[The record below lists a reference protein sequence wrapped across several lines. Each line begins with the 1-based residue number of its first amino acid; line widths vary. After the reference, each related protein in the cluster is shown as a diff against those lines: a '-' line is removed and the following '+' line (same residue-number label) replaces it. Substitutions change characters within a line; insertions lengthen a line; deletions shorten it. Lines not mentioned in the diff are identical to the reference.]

1 MTMKN
6 VLIVDDQASIRQIV
20 RLILRKDFALAEAED
35 AVSALEQIKLL
46 KPDAMVLDVMMPGE
60 MDGYQLCEKIK
71 QDPALADIY
80 IVLLTACGQV
90 ADQEKG
96 LALGANAYFVKPFSP
111 VEISRHLI
119 HALQVK

>member
-1 MTMKN
+1 MKN

-20 RLILRKDFALAEAED
+20 RLVLRKDFAITEAYD

-46 KPDAMVLDVMMPGE
+46 KPDGMVLDVMMPGE

-71 QDPALADIY
+71 QDPELADIH

-111 VEISRHLI
+111 VELSRHLT

>member
-1 MTMKN
+1 MKN

-20 RLILRKDFALAEAED
+20 RLVLRKDFAITEAYD
-35 AVSALEQIKLL
+35 VVSALEQMKLL
-46 KPDAMVLDVMMPGE
+46 KPDGMVLDVMMPGE

-71 QDPALADIY
+71 QDPELADIY

-96 LALGANAYFVKPFSP
+96 MALGANAYFVKPFSP
-111 VEISRHLI
+111 VDLARHLT
-119 HALQVK
+119 HALQVDK

>member
-1 MTMKN
+1 MKN

-20 RLILRKDFALAEAED
+20 RLVLRKDFAITEAYD
-35 AVSALEQIKLL
+35 VVSAIEQMKLL
-46 KPDAMVLDVMMPGE
+46 KPDGMVLDVMMPGE

-71 QDPALADIY
+71 QDPELADIH

-111 VEISRHLI
+111 VDLARHLT
-119 HALQVK
+119 HALQVDK

>member
-1 MTMKN
+1 MKN

-20 RLILRKDFALAEAED
+20 RLVLRKDFAITEAYD
-35 AVSALEQIKLL
+35 VVSALEQMKLL
-46 KPDAMVLDVMMPGE
+46 KPDGMVLDVMMPGE

-71 QDPALADIY
+71 QDPELADIH

-96 LALGANAYFVKPFSP
+96 MALGANAYFVKPFSP
-111 VEISRHLI
+111 VELSRHLT

>member
-1 MTMKN
+1 MKN

-20 RLILRKDFALAEAED
+20 RLVLRKDFAITEAYD
-35 AVSALEQIKLL
+35 AVSALEQMKLL
-46 KPDAMVLDVMMPGE
+46 KPDGMVLDVMMPGE

-71 QDPALADIY
+71 QDPELADIH

-111 VEISRHLI
+111 VDLARHLT
-119 HALQVK
+119 HALQVDK

>member
-1 MTMKN
+1 MKN

-20 RLILRKDFALAEAED
+20 RLVLRKDFAITEAYD

-46 KPDAMVLDVMMPGE
+46 KPDGMVLDVMMPGE

-71 QDPALADIY
+71 QDPELADIH

-111 VEISRHLI
+111 VDLARHLT
-119 HALQVK
+119 HALQVDK

>member
-1 MTMKN
+1 MKN

-20 RLILRKDFALAEAED
+20 RLVLRKDFAITEAYD
-35 AVSALEQIKLL
+35 VVSAIEQMKLL
-46 KPDAMVLDVMMPGE
+46 KPDGMVLDVMMPGE

-71 QDPALADIY
+71 QDPALADIH

-111 VEISRHLI
+111 VDLARHLK
-119 HALQVK
+119 HALQVG

>member
-1 MTMKN
+1 MKN

-20 RLILRKDFALAEAED
+20 RLVLRKDFAITEAYD
-35 AVSALEQIKLL
+35 VVSALEQMKLL
-46 KPDAMVLDVMMPGE
+46 KPDGMVLDVMMPGE

-71 QDPALADIY
+71 QDPELADIY

-96 LALGANAYFVKPFSP
+96 MALGANAYFVKPFSP
-111 VEISRHLI
+111 VDLARHLK
-119 HALQVK
+119 HALQVG

>member
-1 MTMKN
+1 MKN
-6 VLIVDDQASIRQIV
+6 VLIVDDQATIRQILS
-20 RLILRKDFALAEAED
+20 LILRDDFCLSEAVD
-35 AVSALEQIKLL
+35 VSSALLQMQLL
-46 KPDAMVLDVMMPGE
+46 KPDAIVLDIMMPGI
-60 MDGYQLCEKIK
+60 MNGYQLCEKIK

-111 VEISRHLI
+111 VEVSRHLI

>member
-1 MTMKN
+1 MKN

-20 RLILRKDFALAEAED
+20 RLVLRKDFAITEAYD
-35 AVSALEQIKLL
+35 VVSAIEQMKLL
-46 KPDAMVLDVMMPGE
+46 KPDGMVLDVMMPGE

-71 QDPALADIY
+71 QDPELADIY

-96 LALGANAYFVKPFSP
+96 LALGADAYFVKPFSP
-111 VEISRHLI
+111 VDLARHLT
-119 HALQVK
+119 HALQVDK

>member
-1 MTMKN
+1 MKN

-20 RLILRKDFALAEAED
+20 RLVLRKDFAITEAYN
-35 AVSALEQIKLL
+35 AASALEQMKLL
-46 KPDAMVLDVMMPGE
+46 KPDGMVLDVMMPGE

-71 QDPALADIY
+71 QDPELADIY

-96 LALGANAYFVKPFSP
+96 MALGANAYFVKPFSP
-111 VEISRHLI
+111 VELARHLT
-119 HALQVK
+119 HALQVG

>member
-1 MTMKN
+1 MKN

-20 RLILRKDFALAEAED
+20 RLVLRKDFAITEAYD
-35 AVSALEQIKLL
+35 VVSALEQMKLL
-46 KPDAMVLDVMMPGE
+46 KPDGMVLDVMMPGE

-71 QDPALADIY
+71 QDPELADIH

-96 LALGANAYFVKPFSP
+96 MALGANAYFVKPFSP
-111 VEISRHLI
+111 VDLARHLT
-119 HALQVK
+119 HALQVDK

>member
-1 MTMKN
+1 MKN

-20 RLILRKDFALAEAED
+20 RLVLRKDFAITEAYD
-35 AVSALEQIKLL
+35 VVSALEQMKLL
-46 KPDAMVLDVMMPGE
+46 KPDGMVLDVMMPGE

-71 QDPALADIY
+71 QDPELADIH

-111 VEISRHLI
+111 VDLARHLK
-119 HALQVK
+119 HALQVG

>member
-1 MTMKN
+1 MKN

-20 RLILRKDFALAEAED
+20 RLVLRKDFAITEAYD
-35 AVSALEQIKLL
+35 VVSALEQMKLL
-46 KPDAMVLDVMMPGE
+46 KPDGMVLDVMMPGE

-71 QDPALADIY
+71 QDPALADIH

-96 LALGANAYFVKPFSP
+96 MALGANAYFVKPFSP
-111 VEISRHLI
+111 VDLARHLK
-119 HALQVK
+119 HALQVE

>member
-1 MTMKN
+1 MKN

-20 RLILRKDFALAEAED
+20 RLVLRKDFAITEAYD
-35 AVSALEQIKLL
+35 VVSAIEQMKLL
-46 KPDAMVLDVMMPGE
+46 KPDGMVLDVMMPGE

-71 QDPALADIY
+71 QDPELADIY

-96 LALGANAYFVKPFSP
+96 MALGANAYFVKPFSP
-111 VEISRHLI
+111 VDLARHLK
-119 HALQVK
+119 HALQVG

>member
-1 MTMKN
+1 MKN

-20 RLILRKDFALAEAED
+20 RLVLRKDFAITEAYD
-35 AVSALEQIKLL
+35 VVSALEQMKLL
-46 KPDAMVLDVMMPGE
+46 KPDGMVLDVMMPGE

-71 QDPALADIY
+71 QDPELADIH

-96 LALGANAYFVKPFSP
+96 MALGANAYFVKPFSP
-111 VEISRHLI
+111 VDLARHLK
-119 HALQVK
+119 HALQVG

>member
-1 MTMKN
+1 MKN

-20 RLILRKDFALAEAED
+20 RLVLRKDFAITEAYD
-35 AVSALEQIKLL
+35 VVSALEQMKLL
-46 KPDAMVLDVMMPGE
+46 KPDGMVLDVMMPGE

-71 QDPALADIY
+71 QDPELADIH

-111 VEISRHLI
+111 VDLARHLT
-119 HALQVK
+119 HALQVDK